1 MKFKIDRP
9 PKHIKWARRRE
20 WHEAFAWTWQ
30 KVDCTD
36 EGHSIIWFEK
46 YMRQERQG
54 ASNNPKHDGV
64 YWRQYSTKTY
74 FKKKL
79 NGDFEVD
86 RNPWDEENVMADT
99 DTGHGQTSNVTRAY
113 VSKILKK
120 GGPHD
125 NNKYKKILST
135 VTRDPKSGTIL
146 SVDTKEG
153 GREA

>member
-79 NGDFEVD
+79 NGDFDNIWSGDLQYESDIKGDAGIETVI
-86 RNPWDEENVMADT
+86 
-99 DTGHGQTSNVTRAY
+99 
-113 VSKILKK
+113 KILKK
-120 GGPHD
+120 GGRRSTTPH
-125 NNKYKKILST
+125 KRKA
-135 VTRDPKSGTIL
+135 V
-146 SVDTKEG
+146 
-153 GREA
+153 